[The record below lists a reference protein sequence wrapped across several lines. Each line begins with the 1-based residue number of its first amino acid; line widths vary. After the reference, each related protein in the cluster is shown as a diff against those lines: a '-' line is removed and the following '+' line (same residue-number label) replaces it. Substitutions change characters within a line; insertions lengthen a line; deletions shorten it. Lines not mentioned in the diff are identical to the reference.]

1 MSKLLSQGGFGC
13 VFYPGIK
20 CDGKPNPSKKIV
32 TKIQVNNF
40 NAQNES
46 NIGEIIETIP
56 NYKVYFLPV
65 VSSCSIDVRKIDKSV
80 ISKCEIISKPS
91 DYIAMDIDYISTV
104 DFTKVLRKVSSKR
117 LLILL
122 YQTYS
127 YLLDGLKL
135 LHEKDIVHYDL
146 KLDNLLFVKSTN
158 QPRIID
164 FGISID
170 MSQVTAENWSK
181 HFYVYAPEYY
191 VWCIEINMIN
201 FLIHENKGELT
212 EREMKLV
219 VDLTVHNNPI
229 MKAYPDKQEEYKR
242 QAYEFYGQFIGM
254 KSKDVIEKLIT
265 FNKTWDNYSL
275 SVLIFSLLQ
284 KLFDKD
290 EDKNSYIFGLERLCM
305 RNINPYPER
314 RLNLDE
320 SSSKLEDILY
330 EEGSVKSYLT
340 LADQVIKNKKSVSIR
355 IKKEQEELNTSIQKR
370 KVSI

>member
-20 CDGKPNPSKKIV
+20 CNGKPNPSKKIV

-40 NAQNES
+40 NAKNES

-170 MSQVTAENWSK
+170 MNEVIPENWKK

-201 FLIHENKGELT
+201 YLIHENRGQLT
-212 EREMKLV
+212 EREMKIV
-219 VDLTVHNNPI
+219 VDLTAHNNPI
-229 MKAYPDKQEEYKR
+229 LKVYPDKQEEYKR
-242 QAYEFYGQFIGM
+242 QSYEFYRQFVGM
-254 KSKDVIEKLIT
+254 ESSDIIKKLLT

-305 RNINPYPER
+305 RNINPNPEK
-314 RLNLDE
+314 RLTLDE
-320 SSSKLEDILY
+320 TSSKLEDILY
-330 EEGSVKSYLT
+330 EDGSVKSYLT
-340 LADQVIKNKKSVSIR
+340 LANQVIKDKQSVSIK
-355 IKKEQEELNTSIQKR
+355 IKREIKDLNMTMRKR
-370 KVSI
+370 DVSV